1 MKRALASVGLL
12 LAVGCATTRDTTAT
26 ATVTRPV
33 PSRPVPELVAAL
45 ADPDPATRS
54 RAAWELVGADARE
67 PGLATALIAALD
79 DPDRSVREAASW
91 TVWNLHGKLEGVP
104 EYDAPPK
111 ILRQTK
117 PLYPEAAF
125 RKKVEGQVD
134 VRMLINEEG
143 RVAHAEVGRS
153 VRGLDAAAL
162 SCVRQWLFT
171 PAQRK
176 GRAAATMAV
185 APVSFRID

>member
-12 LAVGCATTRDTTAT
+12 AAVGCATTPA

-33 PSRPVPELVAAL
+33 PSRPAPELVAAL

-54 RAAWELVGADARE
+54 RAAWQLVGADARE
-67 PGLATALIAALD
+67 PGLAAALIAALD

-91 TVWNLHGKLEGVP
+91 TVWNLHGRLEGVP
-104 EYDAPPK
+104 DYDAPPK
-111 ILRQTK
+111 LVRQAK
-117 PLYPEAAF
+117 PTYPDEAF
-125 RKKVEGQVD
+125 RKKVEGLVE
-134 VRMLINEEG
+134 VRMLIDEEG
-143 RVAHAEVGRS
+143 HVAHAEVRRS

-176 GRAAATMAV
+176 GRAVATMAV